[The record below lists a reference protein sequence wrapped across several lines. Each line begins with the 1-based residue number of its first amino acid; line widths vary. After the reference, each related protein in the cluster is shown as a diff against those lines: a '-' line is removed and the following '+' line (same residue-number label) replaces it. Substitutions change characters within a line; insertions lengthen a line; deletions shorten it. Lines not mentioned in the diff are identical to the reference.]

1 MEKACLEKACVT
13 ACKENW
19 EEKSG
24 RCFLWGGNKKRSWD
38 EAEEFCQKEGGHLA
52 SVTSEAIHEYI
63 IKEKN
68 RKGVGYL
75 WLGGSDKK
83 EEGVWKWSDGS
94 PWEFNR
100 WNPGEPNNGS
110 EAHCLAIVGHKVDKW
125 NDYNCKDD
133 NNNFVCSQT
142 LCSGKDGISVRV
154 DHSFTP
160 FRFRTTR
167 MQQ

>member
-75 WLGGSDKK
+75 WLGGSDKE

-94 PWEFNR
+94 PWEFAKLNK
-100 WNPGEPNNGS
+100 GEPRNGS
-110 EAHCLAIVGHKVDKW
+110 EEHCLIVAGHNVEKW
-125 NDYNCKDD
+125 NDYDCKAES
-133 NNNFVCSQT
+133 NFVCSQT
-142 LCSGKDGISVRV
+142 LCSGRDGISVRV

-160 FRFRTTR
+160 FRFRTTT